1 LSSYNT
7 IQVSYEGFRVE
18 TLYCMLERK
27 SGARRFVAMSNM
39 SLRSA
44 SPPGKR
50 ASRHSVSP
58 GQPLRERSTSTQSS
72 SKTASER
79 QTKGQPHRER
89 SAASLNA
96 SAAKPRLGAAPP
108 SLLAT
113 YAAQLKAHPLLLGA
127 PQQAGILA
135 LANAAKQVAVHT
147 WGGAG
152 RAVGAPFVLNLRAV
166 GNAAFLGGCC
176 MAPPLYC

>member
-1 LSSYNT
+1 
-7 IQVSYEGFRVE
+7 
-18 TLYCMLERK
+18 
-27 SGARRFVAMSNM
+27 
-39 SLRSA
+39 
-44 SPPGKR
+44 
-50 ASRHSVSP
+50 
-58 GQPLRERSTSTQSS
+58 
-72 SKTASER
+72 
-79 QTKGQPHRER
+79 
-89 SAASLNA
+89 
-96 SAAKPRLGAAPP
+96 LGAAPP

-176 MAPPLYC
+176 LAPPLYCWYQVLNRYVESNLYKTAVDQLVMGWVFNTYAQFILATLNGESFAFSHDMVRLVLIR